1 MGYILF
7 MDKAPEEKRMMLPVE
22 QSVYDRYKRFW
33 NILESLAKPGKTL
46 GNISEEMREEW
57 GDTYWYYNIFGRM
70 TY

>member
-1 MGYILF
+1 
-7 MDKAPEEKRMMLPVE
+7 MDKTPEEKRMVLPVE
-22 QSVYDRYKRFW
+22 QSVYDCYKRFW
-33 NILESLAKPGKTL
+33 NIPESLAKPGKTL